1 MVSNLCIT
9 GSAPRLLGGP
19 AHLEEHTM
27 YGMVLMVAVTGSG
40 DTASFGKR
48 GGGCNGDVVA
58 GCDGGGH
65 HFRGGCH
72 GGFLGGR
79 RGGNGCSGAS
89 AGCTGTVAGCTGTV
103 VAAPAPVVAAPAPVA
118 AAPCAPAC
126 DPCAAPA
133 CDPCAKKRGGLF
145 SRLCGKH
152 KNKGCDTCATAAPAC
167 SPCATGAAVVV
178 PAAPVP
184 VAMPP
189 VTGKQ

>member
-1 MVSNLCIT
+1 
-9 GSAPRLLGGP
+9 
-19 AHLEEHTM
+19 M

-48 GGGCNGDVVA
+48 GGGCNGDVVASA

-89 AGCTGTVAGCTGTV
+89 AGGCNGSYAGGCNGSYAGGCTGTV
-103 VAAPAPVVAAPAPVA
+103 VAAPVVAAPAPVVVAAPVVA
-118 AAPCAPAC
+118 AAPCAAPAC
-126 DPCAAPA
+126 NTCAPA

-152 KNKGCDTCATAAPAC
+152 KNKGCDTGCAAPVQAAC

-178 PAAPVP
+178 PGAPVP